1 MKHLP
6 TVLFA
11 DRTTVYQP
19 TGKTPFFMVY
29 GREAVLPV
37 ETRYPTWRVLDWE
50 SIRDRADLLA
60 VRAQQLRLR
69 DEDIE
74 EVKLRKQRKRMEG
87 KEAFDGSHRLRQ
99 GDIVEGDVVLRH
111 NAQLEADMS
120 TAKKLVYKWSGPYR
134 IRTAVLEKGTYILEE
149 FDGTRL
155 PGTYAGNRLKKF
167 VKRKGFYEPVVLV
180 EDLEAEESE
189 GQEENEVLP
198 EEEAQEL
205 SAKSS
210 FEIVVPQLSESQKH
224 KYALYNGDEW
234 N

>member
-1 MKHLP
+1 
-6 TVLFA
+6 
-11 DRTTVYQP
+11 
-19 TGKTPFFMVY
+19 
-29 GREAVLPV
+29 
-37 ETRYPTWRVLDWE
+37 
-50 SIRDRADLLA
+50 
-60 VRAQQLRLR
+60 
-69 DEDIE
+69 
-74 EVKLRKQRKRMEG
+74 MEG
-87 KEAFDGSHRLRQ
+87 KEAFDSSYRLRQ
-99 GDIVEGDVVLRH
+99 GDIMEGDVVLRH

-120 TAKKLVYKWSGPYR
+120 TAKKLAYKWSGPYR
-134 IRTAVLEKGTYILEE
+134 IRTAVSEKGTYILEE

-224 KYALYNGDEW
+224 EYTLYDRDEW